1 MKRYSACQGL
11 RMEGTP
17 CTYNPGLRSGVAIIG
32 ALQALET
39 LVPTLSTVCCEENSC
54 EFAYESG

>member
-1 MKRYSACQGL
+1 
-11 RMEGTP
+11 MEGTP